1 VSISVED
8 DRLIVPASAARVTE
22 DALVVD
28 LEDGRQV
35 SAPLVWY
42 PRLLHGTRSE
52 RGVFEIG
59 HYGIHWP
66 KLDEDISIKG
76 LLLGNKSG
84 ESQASLS
91 RWLAARQAGKRVP
104 VKTAPLPAWARSN
117 RGKNRKSSS
126 KQ

>member
-1 VSISVED
+1 MVDEN
-8 DRLIVPASAARVTE
+8 RLVMRASAVHVTD

-42 PRLLHGTRSE
+42 PRLLHGTPAE
-52 RGVFEIG
+52 RAKYEIG

-66 KLDEDISIKG
+66 ALDEDISVKG

-84 ESQASLS
+84 ESQAALNRWILS
-91 RWLAARQAGKRVP
+91 RQHGKRIP
-104 VKTAPLPAWARSN
+104 VKTAPLPEWAKSDRKRN
-117 RGKNRKSSS
+117 QKSSS
-126 KQ
+126 KRK